1 MAYQYGSSSYAY
13 LDPLSAKTYREVF
26 TGYAMGA
33 RNIGAS
39 TSVQTANQLAEV
51 DARLKEGVSTI
62 EMGTMQPEL
71 FEQIPKQQFDEMRR
85 LAKLANAE
93 VTVHAPLIDPS
104 GFSQEGGWSEQN
116 RQHAE
121 GLMLETIRKS
131 HELNPKGNVPI
142 TFHASTIGA
151 EDWSTKLDYKPGDEL
166 HPQEMLVVV
175 NPETGRVNAFKK
187 EVMYFPWKKEA
198 ETRSPIE
205 RLDSVNATEWQ
216 DHLIQIQN
224 MVKTADEIMERAPK
238 EAQIYLEGLRSG
250 KIEPEQLTEDKRK
263 IIQQYQETLSR
274 AKLYQQDAQT
284 RFRTLYEW
292 AVKYKPKPE
301 GKTEEEQ
308 KSIERLGNATKAIS
322 RDWIGF
328 TEGVKELE
336 KKEEPIDLTMHY
348 KAERALLLDSVNKL
362 SDRSIATPEL
372 NMPVTEFALTQAPNT
387 IATVALKAYKQFGE
401 TTPIIAVE
409 NIAPNMVFSRADTLI
424 DLVKKS
430 RNEFVTKAVASGIKE
445 EKARKEAEK
454 LIGATWDIAHINL
467 LRSKGFTEKEIVEET
482 KKIAPYV
489 KKVHIA
495 DNFGMEH
502 SDLPPG
508 MGTAPIKQM
517 LEQIEKAGFKGK
529 SIVECG
535 SFVGQFKTSPV
546 PYMFE
551 ALGAPIYTAQGGP
564 MWGQAAGM
572 YAESPMSYGVMFPE
586 QHFSMYGAGFSTLPT
601 SLGGQVPGKQSR
613 FSGAPME

>member
-1 MAYQYGSSSYAY
+1 MAYADSSYAY

-26 TGYAMGA
+26 TGYTMGA

-51 DARLKEGVSTI
+51 DARLKEGMSTI

-121 GLMLETIRKS
+121 MLMLNTIQKC
-131 HELNPKGNVPI
+131 HQLNPEGNVPI

-166 HPQEMLVVV
+166 HPQEMLVVIQ
-175 NPETGRVNAFKK
+175 PETGKVNAFKK
-187 EVMYFPWKKEA
+187 EMLYSPWKKEP
-198 ETRSPIE
+198 EIRTPQD
-205 RLDSVNATEWQ
+205 RLDSANLTEWHE
-216 DHLIQIQN
+216 HLIQIQN
-224 MVKTADEIMERAPK
+224 MLKSADEIVARAPP
-238 EAQIYLEGLRSG
+238 EGAVYAQELAEG
-250 KIEPEQLTEDKRK
+250 KITKEQLEREGK
-263 IIQQYQETLSR
+263 IGALNSYRAVQDR
-274 AKLYQQDAQT
+274 AKLFYSDAET
-284 RFRTLYEW
+284 RIRTLYDW
-292 AVKYKPKPE
+292 ASKYKSEEAKEVTNHVLGKLSEKWTPYVEAETLKHIRARKE
-301 GKTEEEQ
+301 GKPYLINPEDLQ
-308 KSIERLGNATKAIS
+308 KQKDILIS
-322 RDWIGF
+322 
-328 TEGVKELE
+328 
-336 KKEEPIDLTMHY
+336 
-348 KAERALLLDSVNKL
+348 SVNAFSQL
-362 SDRSIATPEL
+362 PPPNL
-372 NMPVTEFALTQAPNT
+372 YMPVTEFALTQAPNT

-424 DLVKKS
+424 DLIKKS
-430 RNEFVTKAVASGIKE
+430 RSEFVTKAVASGMRE

-517 LEQIEKAGFKGK
+517 LEQIEKAGFTGK

-551 ALGAPIYTAQGGP
+551 ALGAPIYTAQGAP
-564 MWGQAAGM
+564 LWGQTAGM
-572 YAESPMSYGVMFPE
+572 YAESPVSYGVMFPE